1 MAHCTDTNE
10 RAFADAAES
19 MVWYLIVGAKQI
31 AAVADWQAGRD
42 LGNHAHRGDMRD
54 RGAPDLQN

>member
-19 MVWYLIVGAKQI
+19 MVWYLIVGAKRG
-31 AAVADWQAGRD
+31 AAVC
-42 LGNHAHRGDMRD
+42 D
-54 RGAPDLQN
+54 RFMLA